1 MLDTDY
7 VALVFLGAGLCEAS
21 NSPYFDRA
29 CVTLIAA
36 SKAKAIA
43 QNILERYMRSGDGGR
58 ILVREV
64 N

>member
-29 CVTLIAA
+29 CVTLV
-36 SKAKAIA
+36 AKGQAEAIA
-43 QNILERYMRSGDGGR
+43 QNLLERYTSDR
-58 ILVREV
+58 ITLATQC
-64 N
+64 